1 MTGGALYYIY
11 VCAVAR
17 ILSCSAAGLQDG
29 QHFLSTLLERFKD
42 GSKSPSHFTPGKTT
56 LDYLCDIIIVI
67 IIYTPPRWP

>member
-42 GSKSPSHFTPGKTT
+42 GSKSPSHFTPGN
-56 LDYLCDIIIVI
+56 
-67 IIYTPPRWP
+67 IYIHILFPVGRDVW